1 MVLKALCGL
10 KTLRVFKIAYYKF
23 HVSLKFLYRYRLR
36 CGGGGVEGSDDLLLT
51 LELTQA
57 ILSVVNVLNPIRT
70 CELNASRD
78 PGPPYRT
85 YVSQVRMDTYVS
97 QVRISR

>member
-36 CGGGGVEGSDDLLLT
+36 STIGGGGGGVEGSDDLLLT
-51 LELTQA
+51 LEVTQA
-57 ILSVVNVLNPIRT
+57 ILL
-70 CELNASRD
+70 
-78 PGPPYRT
+78 
-85 YVSQVRMDTYVS
+85 
-97 QVRISR
+97 